1 MEQAVETLRSAEEE
15 SYYFK
20 RYSAK
25 IRYLLLKLLK
35 AKKGGHLGGSMSIVE
50 VLSVLYGKYLKH
62 DPKDPLWEER
72 DLLVLSKGHAGP
84 GLYCALCTAGYFPK
98 EDLFTLNDG
107 GTSFPSHPDRT
118 KTPGVDATTGSLG
131 QGTSIAAGLGYG
143 LRLKNSDRC
152 VYLIVGD
159 GELNEG
165 QCWEAFQLIAHH
177 RLNNVIVF
185 IDENKRQLDGYTKDI
200 LQPFS
205 IEEKMRAFGFYTQ
218 TVDGG
223 NEMEI
228 ARAIERAKT
237 VEDLAVCII
246 LDTVKGQGVP
256 YFEKMEN
263 NHSVKFKDKDNEEID
278 RALHLLNETY
288 HLESCGLEG

>member
-1 MEQAVETLRSAEEE
+1 MEQAVETLRQLEKEER
-15 SYYFK
+15 FLK
-20 RYSAK
+20 NYSAK
-25 IRYLLLKLLK
+25 IRYTLLKLLK
-35 AKKGGHLGGSMSIVE
+35 AKKGGHLGASMSIVE
-50 VLSVLYGKYLKH
+50 VLSVLYGKYLNH
-62 DPKDPLWEER
+62 DPKNPLWGER

-84 GLYCALCTAGYFPK
+84 GLYSALCVAGYFPEK
-98 EDLFTLNDG
+98 DLFTLNEG
-107 GTSFPSHPDRT
+107 GTSFPSHPDKT

-143 LRLKNSDRC
+143 LKLKNSSRY

-177 RLNNVIVF
+177 RLNHVIVF

-200 LQPFS
+200 IRPFS
-205 IEEKMRAFGFYTQ
+205 IKEKMKAFGFYTQ
-218 TVDGG
+218 KVDGS

-228 ARAIERAKT
+228 ARAIEKAKSVT
-237 VEDLAVCII
+237 DSAVCII
-246 LDTVKGQGVP
+246 LDTIKGQGIP

-263 NHSVKFKDKDNEEID
+263 NHSVKFTDKDYAEID
-278 RALHLLNETY
+278 KALDFLKETY
-288 HLESCGLEG
+288 ELEE